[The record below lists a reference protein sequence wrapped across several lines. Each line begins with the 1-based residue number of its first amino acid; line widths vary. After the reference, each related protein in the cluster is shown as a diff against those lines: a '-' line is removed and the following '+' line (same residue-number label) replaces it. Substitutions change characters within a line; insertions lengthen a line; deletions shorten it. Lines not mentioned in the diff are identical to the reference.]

1 MKARMPD
8 PRFRHL
14 VFDIHGVLLGRSEP
28 AGHLPPG
35 AVLAGLRAAGYGI
48 RFLTN
53 GSSVSRQKM
62 VALLEQAG
70 IEADSS
76 EVFTAATTVAH
87 YLRHGDTPRRLFV
100 IGSDELRDEI
110 TRTAGNAIRWV
121 GPAEAD
127 VVVVSRAPALDK
139 GTLGLLGSNG
149 GIRLIATCRDSHFPN
164 GNRID
169 IGPGPT
175 VQLIENLLGQVAHVL
190 GKPNPY
196 VLTAVMG
203 IAPGEMAATLV
214 VGDSLDQDIALAN
227 NAGAGSVL
235 MVASDARS
243 AAPAPGA
250 QAAFPHPDR
259 MMLALDELLDFLQR
273 AP

>member
-1 MKARMPD
+1 MKARMPN
-8 PRFRHL
+8 PCFRHL

-35 AVLAGLRAAGYGI
+35 TVLARLRDSGYAI

-53 GSSVSRQKM
+53 ASSVSRQKM
-62 VALLEQAG
+62 AAMLEYAG

-87 YLRHGDTPRRLFV
+87 YLRHGDAPQRLFS

-110 TRTAGNAIRWV
+110 TRTAGAAIRWV
-121 GPAEAD
+121 GPAEAN
-127 VVVVSRAPALDK
+127 VVVVSRAPALDQD
-139 GTLGLLGSNG
+139 TLELLGGNA

-175 VQLIENLLGQVAHVL
+175 VHLVEHLLGQVAYVL

-214 VGDSLDQDIALAN
+214 IGDSLGQDIALAN

-235 MVASDARS
+235 MVTSDARPAV
-243 AAPAPGA
+243 AAREA
-250 QAAFPHPDR
+250 QASLPRPDR
-259 MMLALDELLDFLQR
+259 RMRAIDELLYFLQG